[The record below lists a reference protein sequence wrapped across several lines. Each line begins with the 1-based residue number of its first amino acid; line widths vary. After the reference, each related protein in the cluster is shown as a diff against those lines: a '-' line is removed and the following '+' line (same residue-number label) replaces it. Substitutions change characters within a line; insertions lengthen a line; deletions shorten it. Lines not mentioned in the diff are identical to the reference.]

1 MITLEYFL
9 SKRKRT
15 PEEFLADNS
24 ISNPEQ
30 LEITV
35 KRMGFDPDSKLFQEL
50 ICKLQKECAVSE
62 EVVVPQ
68 TIKPKKNKSA
78 VNPEVT
84 VVETETV

>member
-84 VVETETV
+84 VAETETV